1 MTPFIGRP
9 LRIFLI
15 RKKATPNSTIEII
28 TKRYFAFMKKKT
40 GSTAFISGSEKSEE
54 SFAVAVTTKANM
66 QKQRQARTIKFL
78 NFPIF
83 GAEKAETSNP
93 FSPTELLII

>member
-1 MTPFIGRP
+1 
-9 LRIFLI
+9 
-15 RKKATPNSTIEII
+15 
-28 TKRYFAFMKKKT
+28 MKKKT
-40 GSTAFISGSEKSEE
+40 GSTAFMRGSEKSEE

-83 GAEKAETSNP
+83 GAEKAETSKP
-93 FSPTELLII
+93 FSPAELLIIQFQNQLDSNNSNSGCQVEI